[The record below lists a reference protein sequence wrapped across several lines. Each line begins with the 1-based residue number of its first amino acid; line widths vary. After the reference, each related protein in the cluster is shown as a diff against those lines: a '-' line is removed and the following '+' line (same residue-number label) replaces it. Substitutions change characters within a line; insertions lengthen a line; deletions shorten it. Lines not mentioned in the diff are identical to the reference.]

1 MPCGQN
7 TQNIKWK
14 QHYNKWRLS
23 KNISYLFNEKHQSW
37 VTTHTISITNEQH
50 SAGSGGTIFRA
61 AFLARP
67 SPPFSS
73 RSNLFCQRG
82 VFYHSWLLHL
92 IVFEKIV
99 KHNERLFS
107 WHRLFRRHTQT
118 CILLSEI
125 KLNAGSQRIFVV
137 RENDDQ
143 SQGISILFSR
153 NTHSYK
159 DILSELTFHFFPK
172 WAISTA

>member
-1 MPCGQN
+1 M
-7 TQNIKWK
+7 
-14 QHYNKWRLS
+14 S
-23 KNISYLFNEKHQSW
+23 
-37 VTTHTISITNEQH
+37 TTG
-50 SAGSGGTIFRA
+50 AGGTIFRA

-73 RSNLFCQRG
+73 HSNLVCQRG
-82 VFYHSWLLHL
+82 MFYHSSLLHL
-92 IVFEKIV
+92 IIFERIG

-107 WHRLFRRHTQT
+107 WHHSFWWHTQT

-125 KLNAGSQRIFVV
+125 KLNTGSQRIFVV

-143 SQGISILFSR
+143 SQVISILFSQKMY
-153 NTHSYK
+153 SYK
-159 DILSELTFHFFPK
+159 DIFSEVTFHFFPR